1 MASLLVAVLKP
12 GERAVVLPSFAGPW
26 AVRRAAELM
35 DPLQPATAHAAAR
48 EAVVWPRALLP
59 CRRGRRAFEH
69 ARPQH

>member
-12 GERAVVLPSFAGPW
+12 GERAVVLPLFAGPW

-48 EAVVWPRALLP
+48 EAVVWP
-59 CRRGRRAFEH
+59 
-69 ARPQH
+69 